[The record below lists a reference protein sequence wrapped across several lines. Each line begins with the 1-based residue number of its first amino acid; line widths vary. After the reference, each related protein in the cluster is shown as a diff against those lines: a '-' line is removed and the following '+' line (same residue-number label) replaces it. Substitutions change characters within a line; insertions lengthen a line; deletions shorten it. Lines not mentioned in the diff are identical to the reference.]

1 MGTMYIKR
9 SLNYSFCVFFPINT
23 IFVVSE
29 IMLHSEVSLRNV
41 TPHISGWARF
51 LVRTSQEILGGV
63 WRIRRNIFYML
74 SLPCFYKSQL
84 KLHTSRY

>member
-9 SLNYSFCVFFPINT
+9 SLNYRFCVFYIRNT

-41 TPHISGWARF
+41 TPHISGWECF
-51 LVRTSQEILGGV
+51 LTLTSQEILGEV
-63 WRIRRNIFYML
+63 WRIRRNIFYIVVTL
-74 SLPCFYKSQL
+74 LL
-84 KLHTSRY
+84 